1 MSALA
6 QSFEE
11 YELLGLV
18 FSYQPTSSTSLNSV
32 NPAQGVVIAATH
44 YNVLRPPF
52 EDKIQ
57 MESYEYSCSSAPYN
71 PMMHPVECK
80 PSANVLD
87 RLFVRTSDTA
97 PIDDPRFYD
106 AGRFEIATEGMQTSY
121 TCGELWVTYD
131 IRLFKP
137 RLPNPTA
144 FLKVIGFTPSAAL
157 PLGSPQ
163 VINGDLSTPITY
175 AGSGFTYTLDL
186 TNYPPGDYYFFQWCQ
201 NTINGVMTVATP
213 NLSGVSFFTDVFDGI
228 SNFRTPSG
236 STAAEGTTIFYFRV
250 PPTIGPKTII
260 YSNPTFASGTPLKT
274 ILIIQRLSQRPLTR
288 PLAVL
293 SNKRFSLIKRLGKH
307 ELADFHEIKDPDN
320 VVEYIN
326 HSGTEETLITSLI
339 EPERSMSVAS
349 IITEPDAIL
358 KLLSDLTLT

>member
-1 MSALA
+1 
-6 QSFEE
+6 
-11 YELLGLV
+11 
-18 FSYQPTSSTSLNSV
+18 
-32 NPAQGVVIAATH
+32 
-44 YNVLRPPF
+44 
-52 EDKIQ
+52 

-71 PMMHPVECK
+71 PFMHPVECK

-175 AGSGFTYTLDL
+175 LGSGFTYTLDL
-186 TNYPPGDYYFFQWCQ
+186 SNYPPGDYYFLQIVQ
-201 NTINGVMTVATP
+201 NSVSGVITAASP
-213 NLSGVSFFTDVFDGI
+213 NLSGVSFFTDVFDG
-228 SNFRTPSG
+228 STFFRTPTG
-236 STAAEGTTIFYFRV
+236 STAVEASTVFYFRV
-250 PPTIGPKTII
+250 PPTIGSKTII
-260 YSNPTFASGTPLKT
+260 YSNQIFASGTPLKT
-274 ILIIQRLSQRPLTR
+274 ILIVQRLSQRPLTR
-288 PLAVL
+288 PLAAL

-307 ELADFHEIKDPDN
+307 ELADFSEIKDPDN
-320 VVEYIN
+320 VIEYIN

-339 EPERSMSVAS
+339 EPERTMSVAS
-349 IITEPDAIL
+349 TISEPDAIS
-358 KLLSDLTLT
+358 KLLRDLTLT